1 MITKWKREREAIAQ
15 EFTQMAEALEN
26 GGGCSNDGAGS
37 SPQAGEAWKVAGRFA
52 YNEWL
57 QKLVAIEFRKIATL
71 AEHMDTPEQV
81 KRYQEFVEEC
91 FPNHLAYLLGF
102 FLGVKNS

>member
-1 MITKWKREREAIAQ
+1 MITNWKREREVIAQ
-15 EFTQMAEALEN
+15 EFRQMAEQLEN
-26 GGGCSNDGAGS
+26 IGGSSNDGTGS
-37 SPQAGEAWKVAGRFA
+37 FSQACEAWKVARKFA
-52 YNEWL
+52 YNKWL
-57 QKLVAIEFRKIATL
+57 QRLVAIEFRNAAIL

>member
-1 MITKWKREREAIAQ
+1 MITNWKREREVIAQ
-15 EFTQMAEALEN
+15 ELTQMAEQLEN
-26 GGGCSNDGAGS
+26 GGSSNDGAGF
-37 SPQAGEAWKVAGRFA
+37 SPQASEAWKVARKFA
-52 YNEWL
+52 YNKWL
-57 QKLVAIEFRKIATL
+57 QKLGAIEFRNIATL

>member
-37 SPQAGEAWKVAGRFA
+37 SPQAGEAT
-52 YNEWL
+52 
-57 QKLVAIEFRKIATL
+57 FRLHSELWDHRLIRGAT
-71 AEHMDTPEQV
+71 A
-81 KRYQEFVEEC
+81 
-91 FPNHLAYLLGF
+91 A
-102 FLGVKNS
+102 